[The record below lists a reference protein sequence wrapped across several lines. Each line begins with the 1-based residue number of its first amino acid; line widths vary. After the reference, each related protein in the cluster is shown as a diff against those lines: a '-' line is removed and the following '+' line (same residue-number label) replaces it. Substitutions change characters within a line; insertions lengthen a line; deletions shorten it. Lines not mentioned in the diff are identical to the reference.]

1 MELAQLNSRIS
12 VVNSESKR
20 LNEARQVNIG
30 KRATLEQQLNDA
42 FATYKQHYGVD
53 LTIEN
58 LASEQQRVATAKEK
72 EVSDLEHVIGLIK
85 AGNYDEATKY
95 INGGVASNEQQTV
108 QPTEVQPVVE
118 QQVAQPVASQQPVAP
133 QVEQPTTPIAQTTPV
148 TPVAQPTTPVSQPVT
163 PVAQPTAPVAQPTTP
178 VSQSVTPVAQ
188 PTVAEKPVGTPPVI
202 ETPTVET
209 PIGVPPVINKPSL
222 SGLDMSVQE
231 STPLA
236 TPPAIEKPSA
246 PKLSGLDTGVDD
258 IPAPP
263 PTFSKPATGLGKASS
278 NTGNVTSFNAILGG
292 KAFDPTGNN

>member
-72 EVSDLEHVIGLIK
+72 EVSDLEHVINLIK
-85 AGNYDEATKY
+85 TGNYDEATKY
-95 INGGVASNEQQTV
+95 INGGVTSNEQQTA
-108 QPTEVQPVVE
+108 QSTEAQPVVE
-118 QQVAQPVASQQPVAP
+118 QQVAQPVAP

-148 TPVAQPTTPVSQPVT
+148 APVVQPTTPVSQPVT
-163 PVAQPTAPVAQPTTP
+163 PVAQPTTP
-178 VSQSVTPVAQ
+178 VTQ

-202 ETPTVET
+202 ETPTAET

-236 TPPAIEKPSA
+236 TPPTIEKPSA

-263 PTFSKPATGLGKASS
+263 PTFSKPATGLGKSS
-278 NTGNVTSFNAILGG
+278 GNTGNVTSFNAILGG

>member
-72 EVSDLEHVIGLIK
+72 EVSDLEHVINLIK

-95 INGGVASNEQQTV
+95 ISGGVASNEQQAV
-108 QPTEVQPVVE
+108 QPAETQPVVE
-118 QQVAQPVASQQPVAP
+118 QQVAQPVTPQQPVAP
-133 QVEQPTTPIAQTTPV
+133 QVEQPATPIAQTTPV
-148 TPVAQPTTPVSQPVT
+148 APVAQPTTPVSQPVT
-163 PVAQPTAPVAQPTTP
+163 PVAQPTAPVAQPT
-178 VSQSVTPVAQ
+178 
-188 PTVAEKPVGTPPVI
+188 VAEKPVGTPPVI
-202 ETPTVET
+202 ETPTAET

-236 TPPAIEKPSA
+236 TPPTIEKPSA
-246 PKLSGLDTGVDD
+246 LKLSGLDTGVDD

-263 PTFSKPATGLGKASS
+263 PTFSKPATGLGKSS
-278 NTGNVTSFNAILGG
+278 GNTGNVTSFNAILGG

>member
-85 AGNYDEATKY
+85 AGNYDEATQY
-95 INGGVASNEQQTV
+95 INGGVPSNEQQTAQSTV
-108 QPTEVQPVVE
+108 AQPVVE
-118 QQVAQPVASQQPVAP
+118 QQVSQPVVPQQSVTPK
-133 QVEQPTTPIAQTTPV
+133 VEQPTAPISQPTTPV
-148 TPVAQPTTPVSQPVT
+148 TPVAQPTIPASQPVT
-163 PVAQPTAPVAQPTTP
+163 PVAQPTAPVT
-178 VSQSVTPVAQ
+178 Q
-188 PTVAEKPVGTPPVI
+188 PTVNEKPVGTPPVI
-202 ETPTVET
+202 ETPTAET
-209 PIGVPPVINKPSL
+209 TIGVPPVINKPSTPPL

-263 PTFSKPATGLGKASS
+263 PTFSKPATGLGKSS
-278 NTGNVTSFNAILGG
+278 SATGNVTSFNAILGG

>member
-58 LASEQQRVATAKEK
+58 LTSEQQRVATAKEK
-72 EVSDLEHVIGLIK
+72 EVSDLEHVINLIK

-95 INGGVASNEQQTV
+95 INGGVTSNEQQTV
-108 QPTEVQPVVE
+108 QPTETQPVVE
-118 QQVAQPVASQQPVAP
+118 QQVAQPVTPQQPVAP
-133 QVEQPTTPIAQTTPV
+133 QVEQPTTPIVQTTPV
-148 TPVAQPTTPVSQPVT
+148 A
-163 PVAQPTAPVAQPTTP
+163 PVAQPTAPVSQPVSPVAQPTA
-178 VSQSVTPVAQ
+178 PVAQ

-202 ETPTVET
+202 ETPTAET

-231 STPLA
+231 PTPLA

-263 PTFSKPATGLGKASS
+263 PTFSKPATGLGKSS
-278 NTGNVTSFNAILGG
+278 GTTGNVTSFNAILGG

>member
-72 EVSDLEHVIGLIK
+72 EVSDLEHVINLIK

-95 INGGVASNEQQTV
+95 INGGVASNEQQAV
-108 QPTEVQPVVE
+108 QPTETQPVVE
-118 QQVAQPVASQQPVAP
+118 QQVAQPVAPQQPVAP
-133 QVEQPTTPIAQTTPV
+133 HVEQPTTPIAQTTPV
-148 TPVAQPTTPVSQPVT
+148 TPVAQSTTPVSQPVS
-163 PVAQPTAPVAQPTTP
+163 PVAQPT
-178 VSQSVTPVAQ
+178 TPVAQ

-209 PIGVPPVINKPSL
+209 PIDVPPVINKPTL

-263 PTFSKPATGLGKASS
+263 PTFSKPATGLGKPSG

>member
-72 EVSDLEHVIGLIK
+72 EVSDLEHVINLIK

-95 INGGVASNEQQTV
+95 INGGVTSNEQQTV
-108 QPTEVQPVVE
+108 QPTETQPVVE
-118 QQVAQPVASQQPVAP
+118 QQVAQPVAP
-133 QVEQPTTPIAQTTPV
+133 QVEQPTTPIAQ
-148 TPVAQPTTPVSQPVT
+148 PTPVT
-163 PVAQPTAPVAQPTTP
+163 PVAQPTAPVSQPVSPVAQPTTP
-178 VSQSVTPVAQ
+178 VAQ
-188 PTVAEKPVGTPPVI
+188 PIVAEKPVGTPPVI
-202 ETPTVET
+202 ETPTAET

-263 PTFSKPATGLGKASS
+263 PTFSKPATGLGKSS
-278 NTGNVTSFNAILGG
+278 GNTGNVTSFNAILGG

>member
-95 INGGVASNEQQTV
+95 INGGVASNEQQAV
-108 QPTEVQPVVE
+108 QPTETQPVVE
-118 QQVAQPVASQQPVAP
+118 QQVAQPVTPQQPVAP
-133 QVEQPTTPIAQTTPV
+133 QVEQPATPIAQTTPV
-148 TPVAQPTTPVSQPVT
+148 APVAHHTTPVSQPVT
-163 PVAQPTAPVAQPTTP
+163 PVAQSTA
-178 VSQSVTPVAQ
+178 PVAQ

-209 PIGVPPVINKPSL
+209 PIGVPPVINKPTL

-263 PTFSKPATGLGKASS
+263 PTFSKPATGLGKSS
-278 NTGNVTSFNAILGG
+278 GNTGNVTSFNAILGG

>member
-72 EVSDLEHVIGLIK
+72 EVSDLEHVINLIK

-95 INGGVASNEQQTV
+95 INGGVASNEQQAV
-108 QPTEVQPVVE
+108 QPTEAQPVVE
-118 QQVAQPVASQQPVAP
+118 QQVAQPVAPQQPVAP
-133 QVEQPTTPIAQTTPV
+133 HVEQPTTPIAQTTPV
-148 TPVAQPTTPVSQPVT
+148 APVVQPTTPVSQPVT
-163 PVAQPTAPVAQPTTP
+163 PVAQPTAPVAQPT
-178 VSQSVTPVAQ
+178 
-188 PTVAEKPVGTPPVI
+188 VAEKPVGTPPVI
-202 ETPTVET
+202 ETPTAET
-209 PIGVPPVINKPSL
+209 PIGVPPVINKPTL

-231 STPLA
+231 SKPLA
-236 TPPAIEKPSA
+236 TPPTIEKPSA

-263 PTFSKPATGLGKASS
+263 PTFSKPATGLGKSS
-278 NTGNVTSFNAILGG
+278 GSTGNVTSFNAILGG

>member
-58 LASEQQRVATAKEK
+58 LVSEQQRVATAKEK
-72 EVSDLEHVIGLIK
+72 EVSDLEHVINLIK

-95 INGGVASNEQQTV
+95 ISGGVASNEQQTV
-108 QPTEVQPVVE
+108 QPTETQPVVE

-133 QVEQPTTPIAQTTPV
+133 QVEQPTTPIAQ
-148 TPVAQPTTPVSQPVT
+148 PTPVT
-163 PVAQPTAPVAQPTTP
+163 PVAQPTAPVSQPVSPVAQPTA
-178 VSQSVTPVAQ
+178 PVAQ

-202 ETPTVET
+202 ETPTAET
-209 PIGVPPVINKPSL
+209 PIGVPPVINKPTL

-263 PTFSKPATGLGKASS
+263 PTFSKPATGLGKSS
-278 NTGNVTSFNAILGG
+278 GNTGNVTSFNAILGG

>member
-95 INGGVASNEQQTV
+95 INGGVTSNEQQTV
-108 QPTEVQPVVE
+108 QPTEAQPVVE
-118 QQVAQPVASQQPVAP
+118 QQVAQSVTPQQPVAP
-133 QVEQPTTPIAQTTPV
+133 QVEQPATPIAQTTPV
-148 TPVAQPTTPVSQPVT
+148 TPVAQPTTPVSQPVS
-163 PVAQPTAPVAQPTTP
+163 PVAQP
-178 VSQSVTPVAQ
+178 VTPVAQ

-202 ETPTVET
+202 ETPTADIS
-209 PIGVPPVINKPSL
+209 IGVPPVISKPSAPTL

-236 TPPAIEKPSA
+236 TPPTIEKPSA
-246 PKLSGLDTGVDD
+246 PKLSGLDMGVDG

-263 PTFSKPATGLGKASS
+263 PTFSKPATGLGKSS
-278 NTGNVTSFNAILGG
+278 GNTGNVTSFNAILGG

>member
-58 LASEQQRVATAKEK
+58 LVSEQQRVATAKEK
-72 EVSDLEHVIGLIK
+72 EVSDLEHVINLIK

-95 INGGVASNEQQTV
+95 INGGVASNEQQAV
-108 QPTEVQPVVE
+108 QPTEAQPVVE
-118 QQVAQPVASQQPVAP
+118 HQVAQTVAPQQPVVP
-133 QVEQPTTPIAQTTPV
+133 QVEQPTTPIVQTTPV
-148 TPVAQPTTPVSQPVT
+148 TPVAQPTAPVTQPVT
-163 PVAQPTAPVAQPTTP
+163 PVAQPT
-178 VSQSVTPVAQ
+178 TPVAQ

-202 ETPTVET
+202 ETPTAET

-236 TPPAIEKPSA
+236 TPPTIEKPSA

-263 PTFSKPATGLGKASS
+263 PTFSKPATGLGKSS
-278 NTGNVTSFNAILGG
+278 GNTGNVTSFNAILGG

>member
-95 INGGVASNEQQTV
+95 INGGVVSNEQQTV
-108 QPTEVQPVVE
+108 QPTETQPVVE

-148 TPVAQPTTPVSQPVT
+148 TPVSQPVT
-163 PVAQPTAPVAQPTTP
+163 PVAQPTA
-178 VSQSVTPVAQ
+178 PVAQ

-202 ETPTVET
+202 ETPTAET
-209 PIGVPPVINKPSL
+209 PIGVPPVINKPSAPTL

-263 PTFSKPATGLGKASS
+263 PTFSKPATGLGKSS
-278 NTGNVTSFNAILGG
+278 GSTGNVTSFNAILGG

>member
-95 INGGVASNEQQTV
+95 ISGGVESNEQQAV
-108 QPTEVQPVVE
+108 QPTEAQPVVE
-118 QQVAQPVASQQPVAP
+118 QQVAQPVTPQQPVAP
-133 QVEQPTTPIAQTTPV
+133 QVEQPA
-148 TPVAQPTTPVSQPVT
+148 
-163 PVAQPTAPVAQPTTP
+163 
-178 VSQSVTPVAQ
+178 TPVAQ

-202 ETPTVET
+202 ETPTADT
-209 PIGVPPVINKPSL
+209 PIGVPPVISKPSAPTL

-236 TPPAIEKPSA
+236 TPPTIEKPSA
-246 PKLSGLDTGVDD
+246 PKLSGLDTGVDG

-263 PTFSKPATGLGKASS
+263 PTFSKPATGLGKSS
-278 NTGNVTSFNAILGG
+278 GNTGNVTSFNAILGG

>member
-72 EVSDLEHVIGLIK
+72 EVSDLEYVIGLIK

-95 INGGVASNEQQTV
+95 ISGDDASNEQQTA
-108 QPTEVQPVVE
+108 QPTEAQAVVE
-118 QQVAQPVASQQPVAP
+118 QQVAQSVVPQQPVVP
-133 QVEQPTTPIAQTTPV
+133 QVEQPTAPISQV
-148 TPVAQPTTPVSQPVT
+148 TPVASVVQPTTPVSQPV
-163 PVAQPTAPVAQPTTP
+163 
-178 VSQSVTPVAQ
+178 SPVAQ
-188 PTVAEKPVGTPPVI
+188 PTVAENPVGAPPVI
-202 ETPTVET
+202 ET
-209 PIGVPPVINKPSL
+209 PIGVPPVIGKLSTPPL

-231 STPLA
+231 SIPLA
-236 TPPAIEKPSA
+236 TPPAVEKPSA

-263 PTFSKPATGLGKASS
+263 PTFSKPATGLGKPSGV
-278 NTGNVTSFNAILGG
+278 TGNVTSFNAILGG